1 MRYPRGEALG
11 VPIDPV
17 FREIPIGKAERLRE
31 GRDVVLLGLGA
42 MVRPCLEAAE
52 LLEED
57 GVSTGV
63 VNARFVKPLDEE
75 LLRELAESV
84 GHVVTVEEA
93 QRAGGFGSAVAELL
107 QDLGLDGVRLTSIAL
122 PDAFVEHAS
131 PSIQRS
137 HAGLTAE
144 AIAKRALDAI
154 RVVPV
159 SEAASRPA

>member
-1 MRYPRGEALG
+1 
-11 VPIDPV
+11 V
-17 FREIPIGKAERLRE
+17 FREIPIGKAETLRE
-31 GRDVVLLGLGA
+31 GRDVVLFALGA
-42 MVRPCLEAAE
+42 MVRPCIEASA

-57 GVSTGV
+57 GVSAGV

-84 GHVVTVEEA
+84 GHIVTVEEA

-107 QDLGLDGVRLTSIAL
+107 QDLGADGVRLTSIAL
-122 PDAFVEHAS
+122 PDVFVEHAS

-144 AIAKRALDAI
+144 AIAKRTLDAI